1 MKTKARSRRQELI
14 TLIFV
19 AIAFITGTVLFFI
32 APTIKRVQSNYVEFN
47 KEKTEIER
55 LLTEGSTEGLLER
68 QARDLRDELD
78 ELNNGFIIKG
88 REVEFITFLEGL
100 GELYNLKQMIQLNEP
115 EVNAKTDFFRSALL
129 TLKIEGKFPD
139 LLRYLTELERSP
151 YYINVSSI
159 TIVNDGASSVSANGA
174 RSLGRV
180 VEEKKN
186 NDETIDYIFPDAL
199 SMSITGE
206 VFWQHEQ

>member
-1 MKTKARSRRQELI
+1 MKIKTRSRRQELI
-14 TLIFV
+14 TLILV
-19 AIAFITGTVLFFI
+19 AIALLTGTVLFFI
-32 APTIKRVQSNYVEFN
+32 APTIKRVKSNYVEFY

-55 LLTEGSTEGLLER
+55 LLTEGSTEELLER

-78 ELNNGFIIKG
+78 ELDNGFITKG

-115 EVNAKTDFFRSALL
+115 EVNSQTDFFRSALL
-129 TLKIEGKFPD
+129 TLKIEGDFLD
-139 LLRYLTELERSP
+139 LLGYLTELERSP
-151 YYINVSSI
+151 YYVNVSSI
-159 TIVNDGASSVSANGA
+159 TIVKDGSSAVFANGA
-174 RSLGRV
+174 RSLSRV
-180 VEEKKN
+180 VPEKEN
-186 NDETIDYIFPDAL
+186 NDENVALVFGEAL